1 MRRKI
6 IGSFSS
12 TEEEGN
18 YSREGTLGYRV
29 VNLNFF
35 VFKCTSETG
44 EAWIENS
51 CLFLVP
57 TGSSIRAE
65 L

>member
-44 EAWIENS
+44 EA
-51 CLFLVP
+51 
-57 TGSSIRAE
+57 
-65 L
+65 